1 MTLLRGTRDQKVK
14 PAIAKVGADDLI
26 ARPQ

>member
-1 MTLLRGTRDQKVK
+1 MTLPREIRDQKMK